1 MSTVVKMALGIEQYW
16 GRVEFAPGCGAIH
29 LHIVAIAKDLAYL
42 QYFYRTTTAED
53 KASVVDK
60 YAQEHLDMTANVY
73 INNDKQRKPEYENS
87 PLGKRYCEYPNQE
100 EDVRQ
105 LAEDCM
111 CHQCNKYC
119 LQSLKTNTNGQRTCR
134 VHFGTETKYRKQDT
148 QGLQRKNRSKIF
160 INRKGIWHFRMK
172 RTKSVRV
179 VQHSRTLQR
188 GWRTNCNIKL
198 LLYYSNPNCPHI
210 SEIEDVS
217 RYVVSYTGKRHNTSQ
232 AEIDAIQNII
242 MK

>member
-1 MSTVVKMALGIEQYW
+1 
-16 GRVEFAPGCGAIH
+16 
-29 LHIVAIAKDLAYL
+29 
-42 QYFYRTTTAED
+42 
-53 KASVVDK
+53 
-60 YAQEHLDMTANVY
+60 MTANVN

-87 PLGKRYCEYPNQE
+87 PLGKRYCKSLNQQ

-105 LAEDCM
+105 LVEDCM

-119 LQSLKTNTNGQRTCR
+119 LQSPKTNTNGPRTCR
-134 VHFGTETKYRKQDT
+134 VHFGTETKCGKQDT
-148 QGLQRKNRSKIF
+148 QGFHHTKRSKKF
-160 INRKGIWHFRMK
+160 INRKGILHFRMK

-179 VQHSRTLQR
+179 VQHSRTLLR
-188 GWRTNCNIKL
+188 GWRANCNIKL
-198 LLYYSNPNCPHI
+198 LFYYSNPHCPDI

-217 RYVVSYTGKRHNTSQ
+217 RYVVSYMGKRHNTSQ